1 MKLNKEVSFL
11 IVLKKIV
18 WVEMIN
24 YISLSKKLDVDKTS
38 NLVKAKP
45 QKKLEIKTGEH
56 EMKSN
61 QSMADQINKYMSYI
75 YLILFAGI
83 TMWYYL

>member
-1 MKLNKEVSFL
+1 MMKLNKEVSFL

-45 QKKLEIKTGEH
+45 
-56 EMKSN
+56 
-61 QSMADQINKYMSYI
+61 
-75 YLILFAGI
+75 
-83 TMWYYL
+83 